1 MAAKKGKQKG
11 GKNRKKGR
19 STSSSINLKG
29 QIQSWIKD
37 RHPVVKFL
45 LGFVGCML
53 IFYVFYYSSLYRDH
67 IEIPLLNTQANISN
81 ALLNLFGYG
90 TVVNE
95 TIISGGGFAVD
106 IKSGCDGLEAM
117 AILISGILIFPT
129 SFKLKVPGL
138 LWGLGLLA
146 ILNILRIAGLYI
158 SGRHFSAEVFD
169 ILHVQGGFIIF
180 TTISVLIWF
189 MWMNWCLKK
198 IQETP
203 SS

>member
-1 MAAKKGKQKG
+1 MAAKKGKQKS

-19 STSSSINLKG
+19 STSSSFNLKG
-29 QIQSWIKD
+29 QIQSWFTD

-53 IFYVFYYSSLYRDH
+53 IFYVFYYSSFYRDRL
-67 IEIPLLNTQANISN
+67 EIPLLNGQANISN
-81 ALLNLFGYG
+81 GLLNLFGYG
-90 TVVNE
+90 TSVNE

-129 SFKLKVPGL
+129 SFKLKLPGL
-138 LWGLGLLA
+138 LWGVGLLA
-146 ILNILRIAGLYI
+146 VLNILRIAGLYI
-158 SGRHFSAEVFD
+158 SGLYFSTEVFD

-180 TTISVLIWF
+180 TTISVLLWF
-189 MWMNWCLKK
+189 VWMNWCLKK

-203 SS
+203 TS